1 MLSLVDV
8 SKNFGGLT
16 AVSHLNFRVEQG
28 EILALIG
35 PNGAGK
41 TTVLNL
47 ITGIYLPSDGKLM
60 MQGEDITS
68 LKPYQIN
75 RRGIARTFQNTRLF
89 SEMTVMENIRVGQ
102 ESAVRRRTGDAP
114 SWWRRGGRNLR
125 AETEEIVESLGLNQW
140 RNVCAQEVPYGYQR
154 RIEIA
159 RALATHPQ
167 ILLLDEPSCGMNEE
181 ETTSL
186 MEHIRTIKSRGCTII
201 MVEHD
206 MNVVMG
212 LSDRILVLNFGR
224 KIAEGTPERIR
235 RDPLVQEAYLG
246 SENGGC
252 GGVP

>member
-114 SWWRRGGRNLR
+114 SWWRRGGRN
-125 AETEEIVESLGLNQW
+125 SQSGN
-140 RNVCAQEVPYGYQR
+140 
-154 RIEIA
+154 
-159 RALATHPQ
+159 
-167 ILLLDEPSCGMNEE
+167 
-181 ETTSL
+181 
-186 MEHIRTIKSRGCTII
+186 
-201 MVEHD
+201 
-206 MNVVMG
+206 
-212 LSDRILVLNFGR
+212 
-224 KIAEGTPERIR
+224 R
-235 RDPLVQEAYLG
+235 RDR
-246 SENGGC
+246 
-252 GGVP
+252 